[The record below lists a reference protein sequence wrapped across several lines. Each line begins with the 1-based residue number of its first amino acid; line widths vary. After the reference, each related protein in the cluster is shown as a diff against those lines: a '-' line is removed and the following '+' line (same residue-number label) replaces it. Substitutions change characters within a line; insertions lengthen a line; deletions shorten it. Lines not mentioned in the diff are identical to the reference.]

1 MAATDA
7 TAIPIKNQAYRVTFA
22 IYDNDG
28 DTVTAAAALDSEVSK
43 DGGTF
48 ADCTNEATEI
58 ATSSGVYYLD
68 LTATEMNADTVA
80 IIVKTTTTDAK
91 TTVIVLYPAEPA
103 DIIVNV
109 KKVNGTDQT
118 AGDLAA
124 LITTVD
130 TVVDAIEVD
139 TQDIQSK
146 IGTPSNLGSG
156 ATVAGNLT
164 DIESQTDDIGAAGA
178 GLTAVPWNAA
188 WDAQVESEV
197 TDALVALHLDHL
209 VLASGSLA
217 VGGGHTTTQVVSDNL
232 PVASRLADFYNN
244 CVMVFT
250 SGPNAGTANKISDTQ
265 WDGFVHTL
273 VFSAAGTAWPATPAD
288 GNTFV
293 ILAVNDEPMRG
304 TNNAAVATQYT
315 ATRAGYLD
323 LLNTNLN
330 ATVSSR
336 SSHSAADVWAVGTR
350 TLTSF
355 GTLVT
360 DIWAAG
366 TRTLT
371 SFGSLVADI
380 WAALTSGLTTA
391 GSIGKLLVDNI
402 NATISS
408 RASQTSVDTI
418 DDFVDTE
425 VAAIKAK
432 TDQLTFTVA
441 NKVDANA
448 THVAGTL
455 QTAGDIIGDTNDIQT
470 KIGTPAGASVSADI
484 AAVKAETASIQADT
498 NSIETKVDTVD
509 TVVDRIEVD
518 TISIETKIDT
528 LDTNVDTLVTNVA
541 AILDDTG
548 TSGVVLTAAERTAIA
563 TALLKID
570 MSTITGESARSPINA
585 LRTMRN
591 RVTISGTTLT
601 VYEEDDVTIAWTGT
615 ITTDASAD
623 PITAVDPA

>member
-7 TAIPIKNQAYRVTFA
+7 TAIPIKNQAYRITFP

-28 DTVTAAAALDSEVSK
+28 DLVTAAAALDSEVSK

-91 TTVIVLYPAEPA
+91 TTVLVLYPAEPA

-124 LITTVD
+124 LVTTVD
-130 TVVDAIEVD
+130 TVVDSILD
-139 TQDIQSK
+139 D
-146 IGTPSNLGSG
+146 
-156 ATVAGNLT
+156 
-164 DIESQTDDIGAAGA
+164 TDDIGVAGA

-209 VLASGSLA
+209 IVETGTVIDLGANTTSYFDATLANGTATAQHSGNIL
-217 VGGGHTTTQVVSDNL
+217 
-232 PVASRLADFYNN
+232 
-244 CVMVFT
+244 VFT
-250 SGPNAGTANKISDTQ
+250 SGANIRTSKRINVLNATGGPDVGVNL
-265 WDGFVHTL
+265 HTVTSEL
-273 VFSAAGTAWPATPAD
+273 LPVAPSAGD
-288 GNTFV
+288 TFV
-293 ILAVNDEPMRG
+293 ILAMRDEKMRG
-304 TNNAAVATQYT
+304 TDNAALSTFYT
-315 ATRAGYLD
+315 STRAGYLD

-336 SSHSAADVWAVGTR
+336 SSHSAADVWAAGTR

-355 GTLVT
+355 GTLVADVT
-360 DIWAAG
+360 SSVWAAG

-380 WAALTSGLTTA
+380 WAALTSGLTTV
-391 GSIGKLLVDNI
+391 GSIGKLLVDNV

-408 RASQTSVDTI
+408 RASQTSVDG
-418 DDFVDTE
+418 V
-425 VAAIKAK
+425 
-432 TDQLTFTVA
+432 QS
-441 NKVDANA
+441 
-448 THVAGTL
+448 
-455 QTAGDIIGDTNDIQT
+455 DTNDIQS

-484 AAVKAETASIQADT
+484 AAVKSDT
-498 NSIETKVDTVD
+498 G
-509 TVVDRIEVD
+509 
-518 TISIETKIDT
+518 TI
-528 LDTNVDTLVTNVA
+528 VTNVA

-548 TSGVVLTAAERTAIA
+548 TTGVVLTAAERTAIA
-563 TALLKID
+563 DALLTRD
-570 MSTITGESARSPINA
+570 MSAVAGVALDDRKVLNA

-591 RVTISGTTLT
+591 RVTISGTTMT
-601 VYEEDDVTIAWTGT
+601 VYAEDDTTIAWTGT
-615 ITTDASAD
+615 ITTDAAAD
-623 PITAVDPA
+623 PITAVDPT